1 MMNENENIQDE
12 NLNSEETDST
22 TNVESP
28 EVDEVE
34 SLNNKLAESND
45 RYTRLVAEFDN
56 YKKRT
61 SKEKL
66 DLMQSAG
73 KDVLVKLLPV
83 LDDFDRAMSFM
94 KDIPNDDSVKQG
106 VDLVNTKF
114 RKTMEQLGLKEMD
127 VIGQPFDPEYQEAIT
142 SIPAPSDDLKNKV
155 IDVIE
160 KGYFLND
167 SVLRFAKVVVG
178 Q

>member
-1 MMNENENIQDE
+1 MMNENENIQEE

>member
-1 MMNENENIQDE
+1 MNENENIQDE
-12 NLNSEETDST
+12 HLNSEETDST
-22 TNVESP
+22 TNVENP

-34 SLNNKLAESND
+34 SLSNKLAESND

-73 KDVLVKLLPV
+73 KEVLVKLLPV

>member
-1 MMNENENIQDE
+1 MNENENIQDE

>member
-1 MMNENENIQDE
+1 MMTDNDNIQDE
-12 NLNSEETDST
+12 NLNTEENNT
-22 TNVESP
+22 TENVETP
-28 EVDEVE
+28 EVDELAN
-34 SLNNKLAESND
+34 LNDKLAESND
-45 RYTRLVAEFDN
+45 RYARLVAEFDN

-73 KDVLVKLLPV
+73 KDVLIKLLPV
-83 LDDFDRAMSFM
+83 LDDFDRSMSFM

-127 VIGQPFDPEYQEAIT
+127 VIGKPFDPEYQEAIT
-142 SIPAPSDDLKNKV
+142 SIPAPTDDLKNKV

-167 SVLRFAKVVVG
+167 SVIRFAKVVVG

>member
-61 SKEKL
+61 FKEKL

>member
-1 MMNENENIQDE
+1 MNENENIQDE
-12 NLNSEETDST
+12 HLNSEETDST
-22 TNVESP
+22 TNVENA
-28 EVDEVE
+28 EIDEVE

-73 KDVLVKLLPV
+73 KDVLAKLLPV

-167 SVLRFAKVVVG
+167 TVLRFAKVVVG

>member
-1 MMNENENIQDE
+1 MNENENIQDE
-12 NLNSEETDST
+12 HLNSEETDST
-22 TNVESP
+22 TNVETP

-34 SLNNKLAESND
+34 SLSNKLAESND

-73 KDVLVKLLPV
+73 KEVLVKLLPV

>member
-1 MMNENENIQDE
+1 MTDNDNIQDE
-12 NLNSEETDST
+12 NLNTEEHNATE
-22 TNVESP
+22 NVETP
-28 EVDEVE
+28 EVDELT
-34 SLNNKLAESND
+34 SLNEKLAESND

-66 DLMQSAG
+66 ELMQSAG

-83 LDDFDRAMSFM
+83 LDDFDRSMSFM

-106 VDLVNTKF
+106 VELVNTKF

-127 VIGQPFDPEYQEAIT
+127 VIGKPFDPEFQEAIT
-142 SIPAPSDDLKNKV
+142 SIPAPTDDLKNKV

-167 SVLRFAKVVVG
+167 SVIRFAKVVVG

>member
-73 KDVLVKLLPV
+73 KEVLVKLLPV

>member
-12 NLNSEETDST
+12 HLNSEETDST
-22 TNVESP
+22 TNVENP

-34 SLNNKLAESND
+34 SLSNKLAESND

-73 KDVLVKLLPV
+73 KEVLVKLLPV

>member
-1 MMNENENIQDE
+1 MTDNDNIQDE
-12 NLNSEETDST
+12 NLNTEENNT
-22 TNVESP
+22 TENVETP
-28 EVDEVE
+28 EVDELAN
-34 SLNNKLAESND
+34 LNDKLAESND
-45 RYTRLVAEFDN
+45 RYARLVAEFDN

-73 KDVLVKLLPV
+73 KDVLIKLLPV
-83 LDDFDRAMSFM
+83 LDDFDRSMSFM

-127 VIGQPFDPEYQEAIT
+127 VIGKPFDPEYQEAIT
-142 SIPAPSDDLKNKV
+142 SIPAPTDDLKNKV

-167 SVLRFAKVVVG
+167 SVIRFAKVVVG